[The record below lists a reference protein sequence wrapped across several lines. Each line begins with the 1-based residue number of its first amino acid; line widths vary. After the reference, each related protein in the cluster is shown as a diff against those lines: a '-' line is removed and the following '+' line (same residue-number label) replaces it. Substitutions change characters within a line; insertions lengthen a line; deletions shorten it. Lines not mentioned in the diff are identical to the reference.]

1 MVVHTMH
8 AFHMFIIL
16 LSYNTVCIL
25 LLEELCG
32 M

>member
-8 AFHMFIIL
+8 FMFIIL
-16 LSYNTVCIL
+16 LTYYNTVCIL
-25 LLEELCG
+25 LLEGICG